1 MDQDWILLILRSNPA
16 PRSSQ
21 NSLRSAIQR
30 RFCPAIVC
38 PRSPRFL
45 SWSRQ
50 SPLVLLWPLCL
61 DSGPQSVSHLI
72 WVLLPGIAAESQVTL
87 MAHGEHLSVYY
98 SDLSISSNLSQVSP
112 SVTEI
117 TYSHNRHHQDDQWP
131 SWVSPS
137 PSVSPSLTSNSPL
150 MSPGWCHRSGPE
162 TLHIKVSPT
171 WQLSAVECSP
181 SVLWTHDNNITG
193 FLFVIIMWVL
203 SGGRCAGYFGP
214 ILSFVIWWSAE
225 IIEDDLLCPIFCC
238 LMLKCPRDIL
248 MREGP
253 WLAALG
259 LCLSHTIV

>member
-1 MDQDWILLILRSNPA
+1 MMQLKIMALIIWLPFTTWVNFAYNTNVVEEFPVVKRASIGISLNARHNFSRLQSIRDTDIYTMDQDWILLILRSNPA

-50 SPLVLLWPLCL
+50 SPLVLLWSLCL

-112 SVTEI
+112 SVQRSQKVTTKGQFI
-117 TYSHNRHHQDDQWP
+117 FMFAIFFTIL
-131 SWVSPS
+131 
-137 PSVSPSLTSNSPL
+137 LT
-150 MSPGWCHRSGPE
+150 
-162 TLHIKVSPT
+162 
-171 WQLSAVECSP
+171 
-181 SVLWTHDNNITG
+181 
-193 FLFVIIMWVL
+193 
-203 SGGRCAGYFGP
+203 
-214 ILSFVIWWSAE
+214 
-225 IIEDDLLCPIFCC
+225 DLLIN
-238 LMLKCPRDIL
+238 
-248 MREGP
+248 
-253 WLAALG
+253 
-259 LCLSHTIV
+259 